1 MTVPMWGAGEPLS
14 ARKLNGLRAE
24 ALRSRGTQVTG
35 PGSCAVGS
43 DMPTVAVHHVHPSIQ
58 LCVATEDFKVQDV
71 ITDLYGVYDQVQ
83 SGKAV
88 LMRMNPATGNYQ
100 QEQGVAPF
108 RVYHPLST
116 LQGAGAIAKGDVF
129 YACVNRDSQRREVI
143 AATGT
148 EMQCISFAVISTD
161 PANRSAIV
169 EIRQR
174 TFRGEVY
181 NSILNDTVV
190 DVYDT
195 DGCFLNEPNV
205 DLTGRLGKAMLF
217 YTNEEAIRAH
227 FDNDATYAPPRYW
240 NVFNLCCPHN
250 ECEI

>member
-1 MTVPMWGAGEPLS
+1 MTVPMWGAGEPVS
-14 ARKLNGLRAE
+14 ARKLNALRAE
-24 ALRSRGTQVTG
+24 ALRSRGTQVIG
-35 PGSCAVGS
+35 PGTCAVGS
-43 DMPTVAVHHVHPSIQ
+43 DMPTVASHHVHPTVQ
-58 LCVATEDFKVQDV
+58 LCIATEDFKVQELV
-71 ITDLYGVYDQVQ
+71 TDLYNVYDQVQ

-88 LMRMNPATGNYQ
+88 LMRLNPLTGNYEKETGSPEFQ
-100 QEQGVAPF
+100 
-108 RVYHPLST
+108 VYHPLNT
-116 LQGAGAIAKGDVF
+116 LQGAGSIAKDDKF
-129 YACVNRDSQRREVI
+129 YAAVNRDSHRREVL
-143 AATGT
+143 ASSGS

-161 PANRSAIV
+161 PENRSAIV

-217 YTNEEAIRAH
+217 YTDKEAIKAH
-227 FDNDATYAPPRYW
+227 FDDDPTYAPHKYW

-250 ECEI
+250 ECDI